1 MDHSTNPNPVQLWW
15 CNGGVNQQWTRPKG
29 AFGKT
34 TDLLTIFMQ
43 ISAWIFQVELP
54 TSNFAIVNLWKCNY
68 MNVNQQWKYVE
79 IVKRINLNGL
89 PTWCPDATTRTAGM
103 KARIWGCDVHLPSQ
117 KWTMVS
123 KKGNND
129 RYGNAIQYFVMDPCL
144 LKVCTRFV
152 EVVVLGCIGIRKDI
166 E

>member
-1 MDHSTNPNPVQLWW
+1 MDHSTNPKPCTVVVVLWW
-15 CNGGVNQQWTRPKG
+15 SELVAVDYQTPREPLVKLHIFS
-29 AFGKT
+29 A
-34 TDLLTIFMQ
+34 IFMQ

-79 IVKRINLNGL
+79 NVKRINLNGL
-89 PTWCPDATTRTAGM
+89 PIWCPDATTRTAGM

-129 RYGNAIQYFVMDPCL
+129 HYGNAIQYFVMGYGPL
-144 LKVCTRFV
+144 LVTS
-152 EVVVLGCIGIRKDI
+152 
-166 E
+166 